1 MKKHLLIAALTTI
14 AASTTYAQSKFEGF
28 YGQAGVGYFSG
39 TPTLSN
45 SSITS
50 PAGVNF
56 PQTSSID
63 STSGF
68 NGLISAG
75 YTFSLNK
82 QYTLGLGI
90 DYQPFTGQS
99 GNYSQ
104 TNANIV
110 PNPMTGTYKVNS
122 ASSIYLAPGIALSPD
137 KLLYAKVGYSML
149 QAKISPTGGS
159 SGTTDYTGYLLG
171 LGYKQIIKGG
181 LYGFGEIN
189 YSSYGNQT
197 TPSSGPWGGGGTYT
211 STSQSSINTFNTI
224 VGVGYKF

>member
-1 MKKHLLIAALTTI
+1 
-14 AASTTYAQSKFEGF
+14 
-28 YGQAGVGYFSG
+28 
-39 TPTLSN
+39 
-45 SSITS
+45 
-50 PAGVNF
+50 
-56 PQTSSID
+56 
-63 STSGF
+63 
-68 NGLISAG
+68 
-75 YTFSLNK
+75 
-82 QYTLGLGI
+82 
-90 DYQPFTGQS
+90 
-99 GNYSQ
+99 
-104 TNANIV
+104 
-110 PNPMTGTYKVNS
+110 MTGTYKVNS